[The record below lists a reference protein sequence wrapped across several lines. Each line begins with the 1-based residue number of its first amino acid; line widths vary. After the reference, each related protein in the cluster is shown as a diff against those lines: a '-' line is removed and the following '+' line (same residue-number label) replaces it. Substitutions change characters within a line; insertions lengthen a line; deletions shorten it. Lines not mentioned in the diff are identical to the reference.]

1 MFRFAQHDTRK
12 IESAKNPDSM
22 TTQQFLTSAWKWN
35 TAVLLLSGVAVVA
48 YVCAFGLN
56 RRILYLIAGLSVF
69 VLTLLSP
76 LNALADG
83 YLFSAHMLQ
92 HILLL
97 LIVPALLLMSL
108 PRWVSLGWSSRPF
121 SNPFVGWIAGV
132 SAMWLWH
139 ARPLCEAA
147 VSSQFVAALQISS
160 LLLLGAI
167 FWWQVLAPREDER
180 LSPPGAVLYL
190 FSACVACSVL
200 GILITFAPVSVCP
213 IYAQPRADNLGI
225 AKLIQANWGFTPE
238 KDQQVGGLLMWV
250 PMCFVYLSAIVA
262 QLARWFA
269 HPVASTAVA
278 PKAL

>member
-1 MFRFAQHDTRK
+1 LGVRLFNRLPLAFG
-12 IESAKNPDSM
+12 PM
-22 TTQQFLTSAWKWN
+22 TTQQFLISAWKWN
-35 TAVLLLSGVAVVA
+35 MAVLLLSGVAIAA
-48 YVCAFGLN
+48 YIWAFGLS
-56 RRILYLIAGLSVF
+56 RRFLYLIAALGVL

-108 PRWVSLGWSSRPF
+108 PRWVSIGSRSSPLA
-121 SNPFVGWIAGV
+121 SPFVGWIAGV

-139 ARPLCEAA
+139 ARPLCDAA
-147 VSSQFVAALQISS
+147 VSSHFVAALQTCS

-167 FWWQVLAPREDER
+167 FWRQVLAPREDER

-213 IYAQPRADNLGI
+213 IYAQPRADKLGI
-225 AKLIQANWGFTPE
+225 AKLIQAKWGFSPE

-250 PMCFVYLSAIVA
+250 PMCLVYLSAIVA
-262 QLARWFA
+262 QLARWFT
-269 HPVASTAVA
+269 HPVVGTAVTDQV
-278 PKAL
+278 L